1 MRSKRHLLGFSIG
14 LAVLWPGQRGPIHSR
29 AIITGLLPG
38 SPVALAVTL
47 STTVAACNVYRPVHG
62 GLILTDPT
70 AVVRAFERRLSW
82 PVAMFT
88 AGMAHLRRVLGSP
101 SQREST
107 SRRLCS
113 ESVHEAWQGSID
125 VTVSS
130 CTRRNPCSRGYTSSL
145 PAPN

>member
-62 GLILTDPT
+62 GLILTYPT
-70 AVVRAFERRLSW
+70 AVVQAFERHLSW
-82 PVAMFT
+82 PIAMFT
-88 AGMAHLRRVLGSP
+88 AGMARLRRVLGIRCLDGNPLLGGFVANLCMKLGKAP
-101 SQREST
+101 SM
-107 SRRLCS
+107 
-113 ESVHEAWQGSID
+113 
-125 VTVSS
+125 
-130 CTRRNPCSRGYTSSL
+130 
-145 PAPN
+145 